1 MKYLKSYLESNQMID
16 EGDLETIKDLFK
28 FVEDELM
35 LKRSEGTLEKN
46 EYRIEI
52 KNNKYGAA
60 GNRIFIFARVE
71 NEEIHTSEIQKIW
84 SDFIGSLS
92 SYGYTIPTISD
103 TKVAE
108 LSDDSVFFGA
118 TILYR

>member
-16 EGDLETIKDLFK
+16 EGDLETISNLFK

-71 NEEIHTSEIQKIW
+71 NEEINTSEIQKIW
-84 SDFIGSLS
+84 SDFIDSIS

-103 TKVAE
+103 TKVV
-108 LSDDSVFFGA
+108 DIIKGSVFFGA

>member
-16 EGDLETIKDLFK
+16 EGDLETISNLFK

-60 GNRIFIFARVE
+60 GNRIFIFAESKAFYFV
-71 NEEIHTSEIQKIW
+71 IFYPPDGI
-84 SDFIGSLS
+84 FIRSFLRH
-92 SYGYTIPTISD
+92 
-103 TKVAE
+103 VHN
-108 LSDDSVFFGA
+108 LRN
-118 TILYR
+118 L

>member
-1 MKYLKSYLESNQMID
+1 MKYLKRYLESNQMID
-16 EGDLETIKDLFK
+16 EGDLETISNLFK

-60 GNRIFIFARVE
+60 GNRIFIFACVE
-71 NEEIHTSEIQKIW
+71 NEEINTSEIQKIW
-84 SDFIGSLS
+84 SDFIDSIS

-103 TKVAE
+103 TKVV
-108 LSDDSVFFGA
+108 DIIKGSVFFGA

>member
-16 EGDLETIKDLFK
+16 EGDLETISNLFK

-60 GNRIFIFARVE
+60 GNRIFIFACVE
-71 NEEIHTSEIQKIW
+71 NGEINTSEIQKIW
-84 SDFIGSLS
+84 SDFIDSIS

-103 TKVAE
+103 TKVV
-108 LSDDSVFFGA
+108 DIIKGSVFFGA

>member
-84 SDFIGSLS
+84 FIGSLS

>member
-16 EGDLETIKDLFK
+16 EGDLETISNLFK

-71 NEEIHTSEIQKIW
+71 NGEIHTSEIQKIW

-92 SYGYTIPTISD
+92 SYGYTIPTI
-103 TKVAE
+103 V
-108 LSDDSVFFGA
+108 
-118 TILYR
+118 ILK